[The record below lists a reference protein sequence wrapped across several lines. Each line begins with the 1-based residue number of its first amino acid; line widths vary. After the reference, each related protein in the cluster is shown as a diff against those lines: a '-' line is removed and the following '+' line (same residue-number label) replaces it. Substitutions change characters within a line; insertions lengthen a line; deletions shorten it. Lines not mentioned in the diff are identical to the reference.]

1 MSSTDTSMKEST
13 TEGQDNSLL
22 CACEFAFCSA
32 TAHPKTRFLFLKP
45 LPLLLM
51 LVCAYGVAWVRAAL
65 VRDLVCPTCSS
76 FSCWVALPCSAC
88 ASVSPLHPGLPSQFI
103 LTLAFLLN
111 SVSPCVPPQFSFTL
125 AFLLNSVSPWPS
137 SNSSSPWPSSSIHLH
152 PLPSQLSSTL
162 AFLQFIFTLAFLLN
176 SVSPWPSSSIHL
188 YPGLPP
194 IHLHPGLSPQFRYTL
209 AFLLNSVSPWPS
221 SSIHLYP
228 GLPPIQFHPG
238 LHPQL
243 SFTLAFLLNSVSPW
257 PSSNSSLPCHAA
269 EPLLCPHNQIV
280 SPFCVHATKS

>member
-1 MSSTDTSMKEST
+1 MKEST

-45 LPLLLM
+45 LPLLLL

-125 AFLLNSVSPWPS
+125 AFLLNSSLPWPS
-137 SNSSSPWPSSSIHLH
+137 SHSSSPWPSSSI
-152 PLPSQLSSTL
+152 
-162 AFLQFIFTLAFLLN
+162 QF
-176 SVSPWPSSSIHL
+176 H
-188 YPGLPP
+188 PGLPP
-194 IHLHPGLSPQFRYTL
+194 IHLYPATQLSP
-209 AFLLNSVSPWPS
+209 
-221 SSIHLYP
+221 
-228 GLPPIQFHPG
+228 
-238 LHPQL
+238 
-243 SFTLAFLLNSVSPW
+243 
-257 PSSNSSLPCHAA
+257 C
-269 EPLLCPHNQIV
+269 
-280 SPFCVHATKS
+280 CVHITKL

>member
-1 MSSTDTSMKEST
+1 MKEST

-45 LPLLLM
+45 LPLLLL

-111 SVSPCVPPQFSFTL
+111 SVSP
-125 AFLLNSVSPWPS
+125 
-137 SNSSSPWPSSSIHLH
+137 
-152 PLPSQLSSTL
+152 
-162 AFLQFIFTLAFLLN
+162 
-176 SVSPWPSSSIHL
+176 
-188 YPGLPP
+188 
-194 IHLHPGLSPQFRYTL
+194 
-209 AFLLNSVSPWPS
+209 
-221 SSIHLYP
+221 
-228 GLPPIQFHPG
+228 
-238 LHPQL
+238 
-243 SFTLAFLLNSVSPW
+243 W

-280 SPFCVHATKS
+280 RQQQSVFGLPIGPLWAASSASALSPFPFCRLGQLPCCLPRLAFRNHPLGATGTGLGLLLLLLQMLRLPGAVGQAGVSHCS